1 MIIDQ
6 KNRPIQGSLGIEEL
20 SFDYFNK
27 LVFYRCGQILSNTK
41 KNSEIVQALIDNI
54 VSVMVSYY
62 SEQVKHMMDSNDP
75 GAISNI
81 SVSQNNIQSC
91 NLLTLNQSLDIYLPK
106 QDINNHINLVNDLS
120 QLREIRNK
128 SKMIMNVSQTRINNL
143 LVVKTA

>member
-1 MIIDQ
+1 
-6 KNRPIQGSLGIEEL
+6 
-20 SFDYFNK
+20 
-27 LVFYRCGQILSNTK
+27 
-41 KNSEIVQALIDNI
+41 
-54 VSVMVSYY
+54 MVSYY
-62 SEQVKHMMDSNDP
+62 SEQVKHMMNSYLS